1 MAMTL
6 KLSKTKTL
14 NPSTKKMGYRTTVK
28 SNGKADM
35 DSLVLS
41 ASKNTTMH
49 KAELRMAFE
58 LALDAIRESL
68 AAGKIVE
75 LKGIGNI
82 GFTCSGAWTETPEEQ
97 TAVEHKIGVALA
109 YRSSQAKRC
118 TLLWPLPRHHGQ
130 RMVRATSLPLPTHRA
145 SRNHHRRLRVN
156 GSWCE
161 IKNIVFDGLN
171 GCRNEKVTTNI
182 TNNTNN
188 SCDLCHSLL
197 KEKHP
202 LNPFNPM

>member
-1 MAMTL
+1 MTL
-6 KLSKTKTL
+6 KLSKTKTI

-97 TAVEHKIGVALA
+97 TAVEHKIGV
-109 YRSSQAKRC
+109 SFFPSQEVHAAVATAK
-118 TLLWPLPRHHGQ
+118 
-130 RMVRATSLPLPTHRA
+130 TSWTKDDEGDEPA
-145 SRNHHRRLRVN
+145 SPDASGGTSGGEQKPPSEVE
-156 GSWCE
+156 G
-161 IKNIVFDGLN
+161 
-171 GCRNEKVTTNI
+171 
-182 TNNTNN
+182 
-188 SCDLCHSLL
+188 
-197 KEKHP
+197 
-202 LNPFNPM
+202 